1 MTRIIRHTSVYL
13 YLFYALMIISLS
25 LVLVYELNYSNLDN
39 SLEQEALG
47 KENITLSYL
56 QSSIKKENSLLNS
69 IYANINDNEFNKA
82 SIDSIFNNPDLI
94 NHNTRF

>member
-1 MTRIIRHTSVYL
+1 MARIIRQTSIYL
-13 YLFYALMIISLS
+13 YLFYTLMLVSLS
-25 LVLVYELNYSNLDN
+25 LLVVYEFNYGKLDD

-82 SIDSIFNNPDLI
+82 SVDSIFNNPDLI
-94 NHNTRF
+94 NHSTRF